1 MPQMWLFQLTSR
13 RRKDVMAKNQDKAL
27 LYALDYM
34 QNKITK
40 KPLYPKPLPLY
51 YNPPPRAPE
60 MDASIIYTD
69 IILKM
74 YHNKCN
80 AFGNICICC
89 F

>member
-40 KPLYPKPLPLY
+40 KPLYPKPLY
-51 YNPPPRAPE
+51 YNPPPHKWMRPL
-60 MDASIIYTD
+60 YTQTSFSRC
-69 IILKM
+69 ITT
-74 YHNKCN
+74 N
-80 AFGNICICC
+80 ATHAATYVICC